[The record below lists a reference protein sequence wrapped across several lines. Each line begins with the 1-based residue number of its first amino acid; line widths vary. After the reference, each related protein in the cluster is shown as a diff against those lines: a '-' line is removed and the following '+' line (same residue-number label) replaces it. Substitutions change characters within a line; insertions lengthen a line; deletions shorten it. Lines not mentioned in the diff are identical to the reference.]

1 MKQNKNILK
10 NSSIAFH
17 IASKR
22 LFYMAKSCFKT
33 LFCNTQ
39 VGKVFSGF
47 FDFEKYD
54 KQIATKSDTEKM
66 IIENHNRKI
75 REKRNEKLLSQYG
88 QFLTEEDKFEI
99 AHSSDSFMDTAKRLF
114 DLAEGVDNSKQ
125 SKNDFD
131 SDFDFE
137 Q

>member
-1 MKQNKNILK
+1 
-10 NSSIAFH
+10 
-17 IASKR
+17 
-22 LFYMAKSCFKT
+22 
-33 LFCNTQ
+33 
-39 VGKVFSGF
+39 
-47 FDFEKYD
+47 
-54 KQIATKSDTEKM
+54 M